1 MNGVVRSKAS
11 EGCCLALL
19 MFAGRGFEGIA
30 RRVHLDES
38 RLSTAYDLAVNS
50 QMMEGA
56 WVSRRV
62 EVIVACMSAEAA
74 LQTLSSLGWKC

>member
-1 MNGVVRSKAS
+1 M
-11 EGCCLALL
+11 
-19 MFAGRGFEGIA
+19 
-30 RRVHLDES
+30 HLDVS
-38 RLSTAYDLAVNS
+38 RLRTAYDLAVNS